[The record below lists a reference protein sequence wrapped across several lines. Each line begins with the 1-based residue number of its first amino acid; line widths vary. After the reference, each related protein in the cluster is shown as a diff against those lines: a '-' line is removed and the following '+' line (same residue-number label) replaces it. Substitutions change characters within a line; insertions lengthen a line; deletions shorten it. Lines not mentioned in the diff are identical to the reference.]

1 MSNGDWFVYW
11 SIVVVGVLA
20 WLMLDWMGEQ

>member
-1 MSNGDWFVYW
+1 MSQGDWFVYW

>member
-11 SIVVVGVLA
+11 SIVIVGILA
-20 WLMLDWMGEQ
+20 WLMQDFMGDR

>member
-1 MSNGDWFVYW
+1 MSQGDWFVYW

-20 WLMLDWMGEQ
+20 WLMLDWMGDQ